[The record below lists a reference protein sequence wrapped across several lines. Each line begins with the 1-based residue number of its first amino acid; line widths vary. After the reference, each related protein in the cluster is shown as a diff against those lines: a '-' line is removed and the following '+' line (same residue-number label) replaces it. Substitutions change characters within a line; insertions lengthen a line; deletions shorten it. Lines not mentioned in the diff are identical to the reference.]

1 MDLLEPGGR
10 KFVELGSGS
19 PPEEEGAD
27 AAITPETLC
36 QSAHLKKPGHF
47 FFLLYSPP
55 KPACELSMT
64 GEQKHPFLKMRL
76 FHFNIKIDSSTW
88 RLGGRQGRNLSYK
101 FISKYIKLIQ
111 CEII

>member
-36 QSAHLKKPGHF
+36 QSLHLKKPDHF
-47 FFLLYSPP
+47 FSLMRP
-55 KPACELSMT
+55 KSLFIPSKIRSNTHWQGKRKTPRTNSILNI
-64 GEQKHPFLKMRL
+64 GRLKR
-76 FHFNIKIDSSTW
+76 DA
-88 RLGGRQGRNLSYK
+88 
-101 FISKYIKLIQ
+101 
-111 CEII
+111 

>member
-27 AAITPETLC
+27 AAITPRDPVPKSSPQKAWSL
-36 QSAHLKKPGHF
+36 

-55 KPACELSMT
+55 KAVSGLSNDRGT
-64 GEQKHPFLKMRL
+64 ETIPRV
-76 FHFNIKIDSSTW
+76 
-88 RLGGRQGRNLSYK
+88 
-101 FISKYIKLIQ
+101 
-111 CEII
+111 

>member
-36 QSAHLKKPGHF
+36 QSTQLKKPAHLF
-47 FFLLYSPP
+47 FIHPEIS
-55 KPACELSMT
+55 LSNVRD
-64 GEQKHPFLKMRL
+64 EK
-76 FHFNIKIDSSTW
+76 
-88 RLGGRQGRNLSYK
+88 
-101 FISKYIKLIQ
+101 
-111 CEII
+111 

>member
-36 QSAHLKKPGHF
+36 QSALKLGHF
-47 FFLLYSPP
+47 PP
-55 KPACELSMT
+55 PPPEKKSIYYP
-64 GEQKHPFLKMRL
+64 KHSHSLDANTPREHSVCHWNMSF
-76 FHFNIKIDSSTW
+76 SV
-88 RLGGRQGRNLSYK
+88 
-101 FISKYIKLIQ
+101 
-111 CEII
+111 

>member
-36 QSAHLKKPGHF
+36 QSPHLKKPVHF

-55 KPACELSMT
+55 KAVSGLSNDRGT
-64 GEQKHPFLKMRL
+64 ETIPRV
-76 FHFNIKIDSSTW
+76 
-88 RLGGRQGRNLSYK
+88 
-101 FISKYIKLIQ
+101 
-111 CEII
+111 

>member
-36 QSAHLKKPGHF
+36 QSPHLKKPGHF
-47 FFLLYSPP
+47 FFFSFIPLP
-55 KPACELSMT
+55 KLSLGYPMT
-64 GEQKHPFLKMRL
+64 GEQKQYRVYDLKNKNVPL
-76 FHFNIKIDSSTW
+76 P
-88 RLGGRQGRNLSYK
+88 L
-101 FISKYIKLIQ
+101 
-111 CEII
+111 

>member
-36 QSAHLKKPGHF
+36 QSTQLKKPGHF
-47 FFLLYSPP
+47 VFIPPEISLY
-55 KPACELSMT
+55 
-64 GEQKHPFLKMRL
+64 
-76 FHFNIKIDSSTW
+76 NIRDEK
-88 RLGGRQGRNLSYK
+88 
-101 FISKYIKLIQ
+101 
-111 CEII
+111 